1 MHGSMNKNENQ
12 EGNLD
17 PKLKEENSSL
27 NKGDEFMLRRRSGKE
42 PEPKKDKTILILHG
56 GKAMDMAAVLT
67 LSTLI
72 TIGGTIIGFMLGW
85 FANNYYLNYIEI
97 ISEEKESEEVVKMT
111 SHPEMMDD
119 NGNPIPFQIAKLIS
133 VEFDERDA
141 FTRDPFTDLDD

>member
-1 MHGSMNKNENQ
+1 
-12 EGNLD
+12 
-17 PKLKEENSSL
+17 
-27 NKGDEFMLRRRSGKE
+27 MLRRRSGKE
-42 PEPKKDKTILILHG
+42 PEPNKDKTILILNG

-72 TIGGTIIGFMLGW
+72 TIGGTIIGFILGW

-111 SHPEMMDD
+111 SHPEMMDE

>member
-1 MHGSMNKNENQ
+1 
-12 EGNLD
+12 
-17 PKLKEENSSL
+17 
-27 NKGDEFMLRRRSGKE
+27 MLRRRSGKE

-85 FANNYYLNYIEI
+85 FANSYYLNYMEI
-97 ISEEKESEEVVKMT
+97 VDGREETEEVKIT
-111 SHPEMMDD
+111 AHPEMMDE

-133 VEFDERDA
+133 VEFDEKDA